1 MRLDSS
7 PNRGGWPR
15 PSSHRKMNLGG
26 GWPRPS
32 SDRKMNLGAPR
43 VGVTRGSSLFSA
55 PPLVDGINR
64 DQPSLPFLVRKKTT
78 PHPCAWIPHQT
89 ALHGIGMH
97 VLQFFSY
104 FVTAVHVEV
113 IKACLPE
120 TRQSQ
125 TIVHEGQPELPA
137 GGFAFFP
144 TQISRN
150 SLFERLQHH
159 RRCRFRWLA
168 DQQVHV
174 IGHDYITHQQKL
186 VAFANRSQRA
196 QTSFVRESFSAA
208 ATGDNN

>member
-15 PSSHRKMNLGG
+15 PSPH
-26 GWPRPS
+26 
-32 SDRKMNLGAPR
+32 RKMNLGAPR

-113 IKACLPE
+113 IKACFPE
-120 TRQSQ
+120 TRQAQ
-125 TIVHEGQPELPA
+125 TIVHERQP
-137 GGFAFFP
+137 
-144 TQISRN
+144 
-150 SLFERLQHH
+150 
-159 RRCRFRWLA
+159 
-168 DQQVHV
+168 
-174 IGHDYITHQQKL
+174 
-186 VAFANRSQRA
+186 
-196 QTSFVRESFSAA
+196 
-208 ATGDNN
+208 